1 MELLYYYF
9 PWAVVGLAE
18 NRLTM
23 ALSSIIMD
31 GESEKSAVERYVL
44 GYLSFWHLASVEQTD
59 ESEGLNESLGKR
71 ARNKIN
77 SYVRSHPPMKSL
89 PEFYLVLVGQHL
101 DCVDAD
107 GLSEVYCV

>member
-18 NRLTM
+18 NRSTM

-77 SYVRSHPPMKSL
+77 SYVRSHPPVKSL

-101 DCVDAD
+101 DCR
-107 GLSEVYCV
+107 VYP